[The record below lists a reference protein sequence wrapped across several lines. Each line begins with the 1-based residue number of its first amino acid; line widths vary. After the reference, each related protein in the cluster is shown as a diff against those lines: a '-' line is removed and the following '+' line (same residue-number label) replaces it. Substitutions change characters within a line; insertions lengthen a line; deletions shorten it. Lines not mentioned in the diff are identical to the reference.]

1 MAISGF
7 KNSFTQLII
16 FTSGSVFRNPPSTKI
31 VSTFSAQSRTSL
43 GQVVT
48 SAPIVSV
55 KVTQAAVLPLSNANL
70 TCSSNQLD
78 SQNTYAFTFKMSLP
92 GPVGLKIKIV
102 VPSQMSIYSRTNPTQ
117 LVLNSVAASPP
128 LYEIPYLAVS
138 DARTQTVILSNLVP
152 NSNYYVDEGSFVQFN
167 LISIV
172 NPSSVQ
178 ASDSFQITFYEY
190 DDPIMMVDSGLFVT
204 T

>member
-1 MAISGF
+1 
-7 KNSFTQLII
+7 
-16 FTSGSVFRNPPSTKI
+16 
-31 VSTFSAQSRTSL
+31 
-43 GQVVT
+43 
-48 SAPIVSV
+48 
-55 KVTQAAVLPLSNANL
+55 
-70 TCSSNQLD
+70 
-78 SQNTYAFTFKMSLP
+78 MSLP

-128 LYEIPYLAVS
+128 LYEIPYLTVS

-178 ASDSFQITFYEY
+178 ASDSFQITFFEY